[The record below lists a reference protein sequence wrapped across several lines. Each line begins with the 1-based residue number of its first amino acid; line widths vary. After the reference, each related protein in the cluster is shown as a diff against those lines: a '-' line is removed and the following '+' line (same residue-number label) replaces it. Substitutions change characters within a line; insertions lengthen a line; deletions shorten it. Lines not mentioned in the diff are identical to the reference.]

1 MHNHTFLTKQ
11 EKYLFTK
18 IISKEKR
25 KYLFLSI
32 AWNLIMWGFDYLVFA
47 IIPFIMPQSLIIYGV
62 MGLFTFLGIILIIE
76 TIKKFAYWKLETF
89 GFSRGKILE
98 RRMQKSHI
106 RHQLPHSYYI
116 TVELENGRI
125 IKDMHV
131 WDDIYEMSQTDV
143 VFAKSYDEMYQYV
156 FNPDAQVWAEIRR
169 DHDTSGGAI
178 YN

>member
-1 MHNHTFLTKQ
+1 MHNHTILTKP
-11 EKYLFTK
+11 EEYLFKK
-18 IISKEKR
+18 IMGKEKR
-25 KYLFLSI
+25 KYLFLSF
-32 AWNLIMWGFDYLVFA
+32 AWNLMMWGFDYLVFV

-98 RRMQKSHI
+98 RRMQKSAI
-106 RHQLPHSYYI
+106 RHQLPHYYI

-125 IKDMHV
+125 IRDMHV
-131 WDDIYEMSQTDV
+131 WEDIYDMSQTDV

-156 FNPDAQVWAEIRR
+156 FNPDAQAWAEIHRK
-169 DHDTSGGAI
+169 HDTSGGAI